1 MPFKT
6 GDEKT
11 KEYSKQ
17 GVKAKEIIKG
27 DRFKWIA
34 NKGMEKATQVI
45 SDMLDGLEVT
55 KEQAEAVKLLE
66 RFIGY
71 EKAKRMPENKDGE
84 SKMEIQITT
93 I

>member
-6 GDEKT
+6 DDPKT
-11 KEYSKQ
+11 KEYSEQ
-17 GVKAKEIIKG
+17 GVKAKEAIKG

-34 NKGMEKATQVI
+34 NKGMEKATDVI
-45 SDMLDGLEVT
+45 DDMLDGREVT
-55 KEQAEAVKLLE
+55 KEQAEAVRLLE
-66 RFIGY
+66 KFVGY
-71 EKAKRMPENKDGE
+71 ERAKRMPENKDGE